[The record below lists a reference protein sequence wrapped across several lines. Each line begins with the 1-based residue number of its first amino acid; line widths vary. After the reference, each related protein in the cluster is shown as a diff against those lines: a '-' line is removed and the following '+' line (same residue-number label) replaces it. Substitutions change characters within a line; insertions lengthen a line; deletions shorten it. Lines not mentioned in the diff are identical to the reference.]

1 MSDIV
6 IELKKSAKQL
16 QNAVNE
22 QEIIS
27 ILDSL
32 KSQQVNEAI
41 LRESKIGLAVGK
53 LRTHKL
59 KPVADLAKEIVKHWK
74 TAVEKAKGKTP
85 GASSATATTADK
97 KTQGGGTPVTPGGA
111 SAAKTDVRT
120 AKSDNVKGDTGDKVR
135 DKCMELLYD
144 GLACDAT
151 APTDLI
157 VGRARVLEKCVLN
170 VAGGINAEYKAKI
183 RSLFVNLKDKANP
196 SLRASV
202 VEGSLSPEKLSKM
215 TTQEMASEERKA
227 EDKKLFEENLFK
239 SLAAGQQEAETDAFQ
254 CSRCKQRKC
263 VYRQQQ
269 TRSADEPMTTFVT
282 CTVCQNKWKFS

>member
-16 QNAVNE
+16 QNAVSE

-53 LRTHKL
+53 LRTHQL
-59 KPVADLAKEIVKHWK
+59 KTVADRAKEIVKQWK

-85 GASSATATTADK
+85 GASSSAVADK
-97 KTQGGGTPVTPGGA
+97 KQQGSGTPVTPGGA

-151 APTDLI
+151 APTDMI
-157 VGRARVLEKCVLN
+157 VGRARALEKCVFN
-170 VAGGINAEYKAKI
+170 DMGGTTGEYKAKI
-183 RSLFVNLKDKANP
+183 RSLFVNLKDKGNP
-196 SLRASV
+196 GLRASV
-202 VEGSLSPEKLSKM
+202 VEGTLSVEKLSKM
-215 TTQEMASEERKA
+215 SPKDMASEERKA
-227 EDKKLFEENLFK
+227 EDKKLAEQNLFK

-282 CTVCQNKWKFS
+282 CTNCQNKWKFS